1 MKKLFNLSFIYLG
14 LGLILGVFHREF
26 TKFNNFSGETVL
38 GTAHTHTLVL
48 GFLFFLIILL
58 LDKNFDVSSYKH
70 FNKWLISYNIGLI
83 SLIGTIVFRGVLEV
97 LSKDF
102 AGLPH
107 MAGLGRAI
115 LGASLIWFMIIL
127 NKKIK
132 K

>member
-107 MAGLGRAI
+107 MAGLGHAI
-115 LGASLIWFMIIL
+115 FGASLIWFMIIL

>member
-102 AGLPH
+102 ADLPH
-107 MAGLGRAI
+107 MAGLGHAI

>member
-26 TKFNNFSGETVL
+26 TKLNNFTGDTVL

-58 LDKNFDVSSYKH
+58 LDKNFDISSYKH
-70 FNKWLISYNIGLI
+70 FNKWLVSYNIGLI
-83 SLIGTIVFRGVLEV
+83 ALIGTIVFRGVLDV

-107 MAGLGRAI
+107 MAGLGHAI
-115 LGASLIWFMIIL
+115 LGVSLVWFMIIL
-127 NKKIK
+127 RKRISK
-132 K
+132 